1 MLRQQLGTQVE
12 RLKANNRSMETAD
25 TKIRETIAHL
35 GPFHQDIQLSEKL
48 STGQVFS
55 ATGELTQEENGNVR
69 LMRLLNDFTTQ
80 IGQIYPE
87 WLGASGF
94 SIALATPVV
103 IVSGRGNWVLNWR
116 TVLAFANTGSS
127 KRGLCAV

>member
-48 STGQVFS
+48 STGQAVS
-55 ATGELTQEENGNVR
+55 R
-69 LMRLLNDFTTQ
+69 LRVQRRWLLF
-80 IGQIYPE
+80 
-87 WLGASGF
+87 LGAG
-94 SIALATPVV
+94 I
-103 IVSGRGNWVLNWR
+103 G
-116 TVLAFANTGSS
+116 
-127 KRGLCAV
+127 C